1 MKSNWKKRLLAG
13 TMSLV
18 MTASMVPALGAG
30 SMALAD
36 SVVQSGAPAAG
47 TWDVDSLTLQPGE
60 TTASINLNWY
70 APAGTTSALVWFGGQ
85 TVEANV
91 RALTA
96 PTQLNESKYT
106 DTGKLVCEA
115 TVSGLAPATQYTYLI
130 SVDGGATWS
139 QEYSYTTPAADEF
152 TFAFTS
158 DPQIKEDQ
166 SINADGWNP
175 SDGTNQ
181 TGWATM
187 METIANAG
195 ATLVVSAGDQVEDQS
210 WGKSSEY
217 EAFFAPEEMASIAY
231 APAVGNHDRHYM
243 FDDHFNLPNE
253 MAVDGS
259 EGSLAQVKTTFR
271 GQNNGTSQSH
281 GNYIQATQDEIANQS
296 NSNGV
301 TPNEE
306 GYYDFAERREM
317 ETKGNYYYLYD
328 NVLFVTLNTGAYPGG
343 NDAENVDNAF
353 NAQGDNSEAEAIVE
367 NFRTTLNAATSEYAG
382 QYQWLIVTH
391 HKSTQTVAKH
401 SADSDI
407 ENYVD
412 AGFESLM
419 DEFNV
424 DFVLGGHDHVYSR
437 SYVLKDGVRNSERL
451 DTINDPDGTIYL
463 TGNCCSDMQYYE
475 VGGSLDKTNNADYP
489 ILADGTTGSE
499 NYSIDNLPYGNQEWN
514 QEYSPAYAL
523 FDVEGNTIKVNVYNL
538 DGDSVT
544 PDSKLIDSFTVTKNA
559 SEAAQITGYENGSA
573 QVDLTQVGRYDAGM
587 TNPDGGVMEIVSYN
601 TVTGWAY
608 AVNGNTGNLTAIAL
622 KDMEQGTTID
632 ALDGNDIDVKSLVE
646 DDSFTYGDM
655 TSVSVSPDGATLAV
669 ALQAEDYTAS
679 GRVALFTCNADG
691 TLTFQKTFVVGVQPD
706 MVTFTPDGSKI
717 LTADEG
723 EPREGYGEGIVD
735 PAGSVSV
742 IDAATG
748 EVAVLGFD
756 KFDAQTLADQGVLM
770 GKVDGQLNSAAVD
783 LEPEYIT
790 VAQDGNTAYV
800 TLQEAN
806 AIATIDLT
814 AMEITKV
821 QSLGFADLSLEENAI
836 DVEDDGQYAPVT
848 LQNAVAAYMPDGIA
862 SYTVNGKTY
871 LVTANEGDAR
881 EWGDYCNEAKEK
893 LTTTDGVETNK
904 VRVLDQDLVAVPD
917 ESKNYLFGGRGFT
930 IFDADTMEL
939 VYSSANEMEVLTAK
953 YLPDYFN
960 CSNDNVALD
969 DRSQKKG
976 PEVESVTLGQ
986 VGDATYAFVGLERI
1000 GGVMVYDVTDPANVS
1015 YVNYINSRDFSQD
1028 IAGDD
1033 SPEGL
1038 CFIPAAE
1045 GRDALLLTACE
1056 VSGTVAV
1063 YGVSENASV
1072 PETPEN
1078 PGDPDI
1084 PGTDPE
1090 QPTDGQPDGTPG
1102 QDAETEIPQEGSVQ
1116 TGDLA
1121 SPFAWI
1127 ALAVLAAG
1135 SGTLL
1140 VMKRRKNH

>member
-36 SVVQSGAPAAG
+36 SVVQSAAPAAG
-47 TWDVDSLTLQPGE
+47 SWDVDSLTLQPGE

-91 RALTA
+91 RALTP

-130 SVDGGATWS
+130 SVDGGASWS
-139 QEYSYTTPAADEF
+139 QEYTYTTPAAEDF

-158 DPQIKEDQ
+158 DPQIKENGGVNSQ
-166 SINADGWNP
+166 GWNP
-175 SDGTNQ
+175 VDNTNQ

-217 EAFFAPEEMASIAY
+217 AAFFAPEEMTSIAY

-253 MAVDGS
+253 MAVDGE
-259 EGSLAQVKTTFR
+259 EGSLTQVYTSFR

-281 GNYIQATQDEIANQS
+281 GNYIQATQQELSDPNNA
-296 NSNGV
+296 SNGV
-301 TPNEE
+301 TPNQE

-317 ETKGNYYYLYD
+317 ETKGNYYYLYN

-343 NDAENVDNAF
+343 NDQENLDNAF
-353 NAQGDNSEAEAIVE
+353 NAQGDNSEAQAIVE
-367 NFRTTLNAATSEYAG
+367 NFRTTLTAATSQYAG
-382 QYQWLIVTH
+382 EYQWLIVTH

-419 DEFNV
+419 DEFDV

-437 SYVLKDGVRNSERL
+437 SYVLKDGQRNSERL

-489 ILADGTTGSE
+489 ILADGTTGSA

-523 FDVEGNTIKVNVYNL
+523 FEVEGETITVHVYNL
-538 DGDSVT
+538 DGDSAA
-544 PDSKLIDSFTVTKNA
+544 PSSKLIDSFTVRKNA
-559 SEAAQITGYENGSA
+559 SSQPQITGCENGSA
-573 QVDLTQVGRYDAGM
+573 ALDVTQIGRYDTGL

-622 KDMEQGTTID
+622 KDLAQGSSID

-646 DDSFTYGDM
+646 DDSFAYGDM
-655 TSVSVSPDGATLAV
+655 TSVAVSPDGATLAV
-669 ALQAEDYTAS
+669 ALQAADYTAA
-679 GRVALFTCNADG
+679 GRVAVFACNEDG
-691 TLTFQKTFVVGVQPD
+691 TLTFQKTVTVGVQPD

-723 EPREGYGEGIVD
+723 EPREGYGTGIVD

-742 IDAATG
+742 IDTATG
-748 EVAVLGFD
+748 KVTVLGFEG
-756 KFDAQTLADQGVLM
+756 FDAKELADQGVLI
-770 GKVDGQLNSAAVD
+770 GKVDGQLNTAAAD
-783 LEPEYIT
+783 LEPEYIA
-790 VAQDGNTAYV
+790 VAQDGKSAYV

-814 AMEITKV
+814 ALKITKV
-821 QSLGFADLSLEENAI
+821 QSLGFVDLSLEENAI
-836 DVEDDGQYAPVT
+836 DVEDDGQYQPVT
-848 LQNAVAAYMPDGIA
+848 LQDAVGAYMPDGIA
-862 SYTVNGKTY
+862 CYTVGGKTY

-881 EWGDYCNEAKEK
+881 EWGDYCNEIKEK

-904 VRVLDQDLVAVPD
+904 VRVLDKELVAVPE

-939 VYSSANEMEVLTAK
+939 VYSSANQMEALTAG

-960 CSNDNVALD
+960 CSNDNVTLD

-986 VGDATYAFVGLERI
+986 VGDAIYAFVGLERI
-1000 GGVMVYDVTDPANVS
+1000 GGVMVYDVTDPANAV
-1015 YVNYINSRDFSQD
+1015 YVNYINSRDFSAD

-1038 CFIPAAE
+1038 CFIPAAQ
-1045 GRDALLLTACE
+1045 GQDALLLSACE

-1063 YGVSENASV
+1063 YRLSETGASS
-1072 PETPEN
+1072 ETPQQPQQPEEN
-1078 PGDPDI
+1078 PQ
-1084 PGTDPE
+1084 
-1090 QPTDGQPDGTPG
+1090 QPSQEEDQPQQG
-1102 QDAETEIPQEGSVQ
+1102 AEIPEEGSVQ
-1116 TGDLA
+1116 TGEDAAPLA
-1121 SPFAWI
+1121 WAGLG
-1127 ALAVLAAG
+1127 ALALTGAVL
-1135 SGTLL
+1135 LW
-1140 VMKRRKNH
+1140 RKVRKMN